1 MLCIGKSAIIFTN
14 ELIIPTCIIVW
25 YFTHYLGKLV
35 ITEKS
40 VMFIYTFKLAYDLLI
55 GGCSLMNIGPCK
67 LVWTVF
73 DALFR
78 SHGICN
84 IVWSI

>member
-1 MLCIGKSAIIFTN
+1 
-14 ELIIPTCIIVW
+14 
-25 YFTHYLGKLV
+25 
-35 ITEKS
+35 
-40 VMFIYTFKLAYDLLI
+40 
-55 GGCSLMNIGPCK
+55 MNIGPCK

-84 IVWSI
+84 IVSVATKMLPATDYYPYCPLVGPIMAGCLLGNDHKCIYISMDNFV